1 MHKTPQEVAYDTLLE
16 RDGREI
22 IYMPLAYKGYSFDG
36 ILPQLTNP
44 NTILSLSDG
53 GAHCG
58 VICDASMPTYMLTH
72 WVRDRSRGERLPLEF
87 AVRRQTHDTAQLYGL
102 LDRGTLAPGMK
113 ADVNL
118 IDFESLQLHPPEM
131 VFDLPANGR
140 RFVQRADGYK
150 YTIVNGEVTF
160 ADGQA
165 TGAMPGKV
173 VRGPQT
179 PA

>member
-1 MHKTPQEVAYDTLLE
+1 
-16 RDGREI
+16 
-22 IYMPLAYKGYSFDG
+22 
-36 ILPQLTNP
+36 
-44 NTILSLSDG
+44 
-53 GAHCG
+53 
-58 VICDASMPTYMLTH
+58 
-72 WVRDRSRGERLPLEF
+72 
-87 AVRRQTHDTAQLYGL
+87 
-102 LDRGTLAPGMK
+102 
-113 ADVNL
+113 
-118 IDFESLQLHPPEM
+118 M

-173 VRGPQT
+173 VRGPQA